1 MRILLVEDHRDI
13 AENIFEYLEP
23 KGHTLDYAGDGRE
36 GLRLALAEHF
46 DVIVLDLMLPG
57 MDGLE
62 VCRQIREQ
70 SAVNVPILMLTA
82 RDTLEDKLEG
92 FEAGADDY
100 LVKPFSLQELE
111 ARLVALDRRARRSG
125 RAAVLEVGD
134 LVFDTQTLRATRA
147 GQTLHLS
154 TTTRKLLA
162 LLMRNSHRVV
172 RREEMEHELW
182 SDEPPQ
188 GEVLRAH
195 VYALRNIIDKP
206 FETKLVHTVHGEGYR
221 LCAPE
226 EAG

>member
-13 AENIFEYLEP
+13 AENIFDYLEP
-23 KGHTLDYAGDGRE
+23 RGHTLDYAGDGIE

-57 MDGLE
+57 KDGLQ
-62 VCRQIREQ
+62 VCREIRERKP
-70 SAVNVPILMLTA
+70 VNVPILMLTA

-111 ARLVALDRRARRSG
+111 ARILALDRRARKTGQSAR
-125 RAAVLEVGD
+125 LEVAD
-134 LVFDTQTLRATRA
+134 LTFDTQTLTATRA
-147 GQTLHLS
+147 GLPLRLS

-162 LLMRNSHRVV
+162 LLMRHSQRVV
-172 RREEMEHELW
+172 RREEIEHELW
-182 SDEPPQ
+182 GDDPPE

-206 FETKLVHTVHGEGYR
+206 FEKKLVHTVYGEGYR
-221 LCAPE
+221 LCEPE
-226 EAG
+226 DA

>member
-23 KGHTLDYAGDGRE
+23 KGHTLDYAGEGSE

-62 VCRQIREQ
+62 VCRKIREQ
-70 SAVNVPILMLTA
+70 STVNVPILMLTA

-100 LVKPFSLQELE
+100 LVKPFSLLELE
-111 ARLVALDRRARRSG
+111 VRLVALDRRARKTGQS
-125 RAAVLEVGD
+125 AVLEVED
-134 LVFDTQTLRATRA
+134 LVFDTQTLQATRA

-162 LLMRNSHRVV
+162 LLMRNTYRVV
-172 RREEMEHELW
+172 RREEIEHELW
-182 SDEPPQ
+182 GDEPPES
-188 GEVLRAH
+188 EVLRAH
-195 VYALRNIIDKP
+195 IYALRSIVDKP
-206 FETKLVHTVHGEGYR
+206 FKTRLIHTVHGEGYR
-221 LCAPE
+221 LCVLE
-226 EAG
+226 E

>member
-13 AENIFEYLEP
+13 AENIFDYLEP
-23 KGHTLDYAGDGRE
+23 RGHTLDYAGDGVE
-36 GLRLALAEHF
+36 GLRLALAGHF

-57 MDGLE
+57 KDGLQ
-62 VCRQIREQ
+62 VCREFRER
-70 SAVNVPILMLTA
+70 SPVNVPILMLTA

-111 ARLVALDRRARRSG
+111 ARITALDRRARNAG
-125 RAAVLEVGD
+125 QAAELQVAD
-134 LVFDTQTLRATRA
+134 LTFDTQTLAAQR
-147 GQTLHLS
+147 GGKSLHLS

-172 RREEMEHELW
+172 RREEIEHELW
-182 SDEPPQ
+182 EDEPPE

-195 VYALRNIIDKP
+195 VYALRNIVDKP
-206 FETKLVHTVHGEGYR
+206 FERKLIHTVHGEGYR
-221 LCAPE
+221 LCEPDDQ
-226 EAG
+226 

>member
-23 KGHTLDYAGDGRE
+23 KGHTLDYAGDGEE
-36 GLRLALAEHF
+36 GLRLALAGYF
-46 DVIVLDLMLPG
+46 DVLVLDLMLPG
-57 MDGLE
+57 IDGLD
-62 VCRQIREQ
+62 VCRRFRRE
-70 SAVNVPILMLTA
+70 SALNTPILMLTA

-111 ARLVALDRRARRSG
+111 IRLIALDRRARQAGQS
-125 RAAVLEVGD
+125 AVLKVDD
-134 LVFDTQTLRATRA
+134 LVFDTQTLQARRAS
-147 GQTLHLS
+147 QPLHLS

-162 LLMRNSHRVV
+162 LLMRNTHRVV
-172 RREEMEHELW
+172 RREEMEQELW
-182 SDEPPQ
+182 GDEPPE

-195 VYALRNIIDKP
+195 IYALRSIVDKP
-206 FETKLVHTVHGEGYR
+206 FETRLIHTVHGEGYR

-226 EAG
+226 E